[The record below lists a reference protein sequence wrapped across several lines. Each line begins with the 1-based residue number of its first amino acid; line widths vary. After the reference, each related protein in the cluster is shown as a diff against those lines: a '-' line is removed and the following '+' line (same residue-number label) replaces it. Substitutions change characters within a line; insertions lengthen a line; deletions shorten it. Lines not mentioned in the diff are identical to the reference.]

1 MHYIDPYLMYIA
13 GAISCGDIVEA
24 IHDEDAAVE
33 FCQNFDLSRE
43 GQIG

>member
-1 MHYIDPYLMYIA
+1 MYCCLFSSV

-24 IHDEDAAVE
+24 IQDEDAAVE